1 MFDNKNGLLKI
12 NFLINKVIKNDNDKV
27 ADLGCG
33 KFGYFVFPLTKIIGK
48 RGKIYA
54 VDVIKDNLKSINS
67 VAQAENLTQI
77 ETIWSNLEIYK
88 GTKISD
94 NSLDVA
100 LLICLLHQSEK
111 YLDIL
116 KESVR
121 MLKTGGRLL
130 IVDWNKENFIF
141 KNKDKEIVNPDEI
154 KESIKKLPLDLQEEF
169 MAGDYHYGLLLI
181 KK

>member
-1 MFDNKNGLLKI
+1 MFNNNGLLKV
-12 NFLINKVIKNDNDKV
+12 NFLINKVIKNDNEKV

-54 VDVIKDNLKSINS
+54 VDIIKDNLESINNIARS
-67 VAQAENLTQI
+67 ENLTQI

-88 GTKISD
+88 GTKIPD
-94 NSLDVA
+94 NFLDAIFLVS
-100 LLICLLHQSEK
+100 ILHQSEK
-111 YLDIL
+111 HLDIL
-116 KESVR
+116 KESAR

-130 IVDWNKENFIF
+130 IVDWNKESFIF
-141 KNKDKEIVNPDEI
+141 NNKEKEIVSPDEI
-154 KESIKKLPLDLQEEF
+154 KEYIKKLPLDLQEEF
-169 MAGDYHYGLLLI
+169 IAGDYHYGLLLI

>member
-54 VDVIKDNLKSINS
+54 VDIIKDNLESINS
-67 VAQAENLTQI
+67 IARAENLTQI

-88 GTKISD
+88 GTKIPD

-100 LLICLLHQSEK
+100 FLVCLLHQSER

-130 IVDWNKENFIF
+130 IIDWNKENFIF
-141 KNKDKEIVNPDEI
+141 NKEKEIVSPDEI
-154 KESIKKLPLDLQEEF
+154 KEGIKKLPLDLQEEF